1 MRFVI
6 ISDTHFYVPGAGKN
20 GIWWNHTLQTETDQI
35 GRCMVEAVSETNPD
49 FVIHCGDITGTCDM
63 GNYHLGAEILDQ
75 VPCPWYAVVGNHDT
89 WYPGIRDA
97 FSDRYGVPRGQC
109 YYSASLGGLRF
120 IFLDSCHWCT
130 VDGEVSPY
138 LDKELF
144 DSGKIQG
151 LYIPDEELEWLE
163 EQLNAHSDETV
174 VLVSHAPLGFKEIY
188 PVVTMPDGSKA
199 PPEGCALLHFNER
212 CGVMGDIGNRV
223 ELRKMLEK
231 HSNVRMAL
239 AGHCHIHDC
248 HEEDGIAFVQ
258 TGAMRE
264 FPCEFRVVDVDSGV
278 AAFTTHGL
286 KDLSYSER
294 SYIEERNNSWV
305 AGKEADRTFTIPLQG
320 AR

>member
-174 VLVSHAPLGFKEIY
+174 VLVSHAPLGFKDVY
-188 PVVTMPDGSKA
+188 PVATLPDGTPGAK
-199 PPEGCALLHFNER
+199 EGHSLLGFNKRCGRTSDIVNRLALRALLS
-212 CGVMGDIGNRV
+212 
-223 ELRKMLEK
+223 KYP
-231 HSNVRMAL
+231 NVSMAL
-239 AGHCHIHDC
+239 AGHCHIHDF
-248 HEEDGIAFVQ
+248 HEEDGIAFIQ
-258 TGAMRE
+258 TGSMRE
-264 FPCEFRVVDVDSGV
+264 YPFEFRLVEVEHGV
-278 AAFTTHGL
+278 AHVTTHGL
-286 KDLSYSER
+286 RDPSLQAASYSRER
-294 SYIEERNNSWV
+294 GNRWV
-305 AGKEADRTFTIPLQG
+305 AGTDSERTFTVSL
-320 AR
+320 